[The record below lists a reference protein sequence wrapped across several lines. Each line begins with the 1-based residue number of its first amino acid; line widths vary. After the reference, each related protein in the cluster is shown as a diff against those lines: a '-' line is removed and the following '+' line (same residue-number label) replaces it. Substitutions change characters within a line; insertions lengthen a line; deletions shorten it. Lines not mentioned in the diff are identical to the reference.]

1 VSPWKVI
8 LATMVIFGCGVV
20 TGGLLMKTEL
30 PTASSTDSAPHISTS
45 TNQPPALGQF
55 QRPEFL
61 RRMQKQL
68 DLTPSQND
76 DIVKIVKASEER
88 TRPLWD
94 QISPSLRQ
102 EMKRLRE
109 EIRKILT
116 PDQQKKY
123 DELLKSHP
131 RKADAAAGR
140 RPPPESPAATNT
152 P

>member
-1 VSPWKVI
+1 
-8 LATMVIFGCGVV
+8 MVIFGCGVV

-30 PTASSTDSAPHISTS
+30 PPAPVVDVAPHPPNS
-45 TNQPPALGQF
+45 TNQSPGLGQF

-61 RRMQKQL
+61 RRMEKQL
-68 DLTPSQND
+68 DLSASQRD
-76 DIVKIVKASEER
+76 EVVKAMKASQER

-94 QISPSLRQ
+94 QIAPQLRQ

-109 EIRKILT
+109 EIRQILT

-123 DELLKSHP
+123 DELLKSRP
-131 RKADAAAGR
+131 RKAAAQ
-140 RPPPESPAATNT
+140 PTNA

>member
-1 VSPWKVI
+1 
-8 LATMVIFGCGVV
+8 MVIFGCGVV

-30 PTASSTDSAPHISTS
+30 PPAVVAEVVPHPPNS
-45 TNQPPALGQF
+45 TNQAPPLGQF

-68 DLTPSQND
+68 DLTASQSD
-76 DIVKIVKASEER
+76 EIVKAMKASQER

-94 QISPSLRQ
+94 QIAPQLRQ

-109 EIRKILT
+109 EIRQILT

-123 DELLKSHP
+123 DELLKSRP
-131 RKADAAAGR
+131 RKLAAQ
-140 RPPPESPAATNT
+140 TNA